1 MTKLQEITKF
11 TPTFWRVLGEKVIN
25 TIRIRVQ
32 KRHTNAKGEKF
43 APYSNKF
50 AGVGWRTLEVG
61 GKNQPVFLDSYKNK
75 KMAGKATAKGVPQA
89 SRSGVPD
96 MTLTGKTMA
105 AFQVHNADKDS
116 VIIGWT
122 GEPADI
128 VKHLHGMKNYK
139 VVGLTGQ
146 ILTKGEVEFIERNI
160 LLDMN
165 GRINK
170 FNKEDIT
177 INIEL

>member
-1 MTKLQEITKF
+1 MRLQEITKF

-32 KRHTNAKGEKF
+32 KRHTSAKSEKF
-43 APYSNKF
+43 IPYS
-50 AGVGWRTLEVG
+50 
-61 GKNQPVFLDSYKNK
+61 DSYRKRK
-75 KMAGKATAKGVPQA
+75 VAGKATAKGVSQA

-96 MTLTGKTMA
+96 MTSTGKTMA

-116 VIIGWT
+116 VTIGWT
-122 GEPADI
+122 GEPGDI
-128 VKHLHGMKNYK
+128 VKYLHGMKNYK
-139 VVGLTGQ
+139 VVGFTGQ
-146 ILTKGEVEFIERNI
+146 ILTKGEVKFIERNI

-165 GRINK
+165 GRIDK